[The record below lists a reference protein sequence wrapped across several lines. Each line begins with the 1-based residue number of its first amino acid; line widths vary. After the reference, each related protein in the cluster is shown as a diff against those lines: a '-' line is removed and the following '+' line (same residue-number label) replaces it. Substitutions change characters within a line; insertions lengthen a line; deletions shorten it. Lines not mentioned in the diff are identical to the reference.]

1 MSGELAIRKINPA
14 TLQGAKSMTFDSGRS
29 AELNSAPEAAA
40 YIASLTEE
48 LARMGKRHDL
58 DSLAFIL
65 EMARLEADQL
75 SKLWTG
81 PGRRPPAAS

>member
-1 MSGELAIRKINPA
+1 MSRELTIGNISPA
-14 TLQGAKSMTFDSGRS
+14 TLQGANSMTFERERS

-48 LARMGKRHDL
+48 LARLAKRHDL

-75 SKLWTG
+75 SKRWMASS
-81 PGRRPPAAS
+81 RKSPAES